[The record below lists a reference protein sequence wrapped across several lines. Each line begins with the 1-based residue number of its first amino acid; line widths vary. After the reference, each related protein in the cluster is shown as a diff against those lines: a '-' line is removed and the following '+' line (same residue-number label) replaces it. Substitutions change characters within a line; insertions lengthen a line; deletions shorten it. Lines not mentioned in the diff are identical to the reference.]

1 MSAGVS
7 ALLAAAVLNSV
18 LPGAFAFVLAPSPCS
33 RAGGIASLS
42 TAHEAG
48 LGRLGPTHHN
58 GRSAAAMRRG
68 NGDCATVL
76 RASSDRDLMVIGAGV
91 LGGLLIEQHKE
102 RFAEAAVFA
111 ETISTDKHAA
121 LQAKGAICRTRDDP
135 PIDPMPNVVFCAAPG
150 KNPDYPGEV
159 KKALARC
166 SPPSEEVAT
175 LACVAGTCTRDF
187 MLIGCHHVRT
197 DAVIKGWRC

>member
-1 MSAGVS
+1 MRMRAGVS

-42 TAHEAG
+42 RALEAG
-48 LGRLGPTHHN
+48 RLTHHN

-68 NGDCATVL
+68 NGDCATVI

-102 RFAEAAVFA
+102 RFAEATVIA
-111 ETISTDKHAA
+111 ETISTDKHEA

-166 SPPSEEVAT
+166 SPPTEEVAT
-175 LACVAGTCTRDF
+175 LACVAGTCTHDF

-197 DAVIKGWRC
+197 DAVMKGWRC